1 MSVSTEITRITTARN
16 TIRTKAVAL
25 GIATSTANIEDL
37 ADAIDLIENRGSVA
51 AQVKEGE
58 TYTIPKGYHNG
69 SGTVQGVSGGGNYSL
84 QAKTIAPTKS
94 QQNVS
99 PDSGYYGL
107 SSVTVDAIPSNYQD
121 VQSVTATAPDVL
133 ANKIIVDSTGKAIT
147 GTMPNNDTVSL
158 QLDTTATSL
167 PIAKGYHSG
176 QGTASIILETKSATP
191 TKSSQTISP
200 SGGKV
205 LSEVT
210 VDAIPD
216 AYVDVSKATASAAH
230 ILSGRSA
237 GISNGVVKPQVV
249 TGTMANNGDTSAT
262 IDGLTVTSYTIP
274 AGYTAG
280 GTVTLTDDI
289 ETVLAAI

>member
-37 ADAIDLIENRGSVA
+37 AAAIDLIENRGAVA
-51 AQVKEGE
+51 AQVTEGA

-84 QAKTIAPTKS
+84 QAKTITPTKS

-147 GTMPNNDTVSL
+147 GTMPNNGTVNL
-158 QLDTTATSL
+158 QLDTTNTSL
-167 PIAKGYHSG
+167 SIAKGYHSG
-176 QGTASIILETKSATP
+176 SGTASITLETKSATP

-200 SGGKV
+200 SSGKV

-216 AYVDVSKATASAAH
+216 AYVDVSNTTAASGH
-230 ILSGRSA
+230 ILLGWSA
-237 GISNGVVKPQVV
+237 GISNAVDKPKVVN
-249 TGTMANNGDTSAT
+249 GTMPHNYDVSTT
-262 IDGLTVTSYTIP
+262 IDGLTVTSCEIP
-274 AGYTAG
+274 YGFTTG

-289 ETVLAAI
+289 ETALAAI